1 MYCWSIRRGHTTLKA
16 TFVVLHCAFCKV
28 RRNFRFFCSVNHLS
42 RPLRK
47 HMFTCDWCISIHFV
61 WFCVSRLLACDCPVS
76 DKNRLVF
83 FKVFSD
89 LSYSC
94 KNKAMSASCPQKK
107 KPLIITLFSNLEQS
121 WVILSFVA
129 GWVRCIV
136 ICINPAPTQMIDGT
150 EKPIQSLQTHS
161 AIQRIWL

>member
-16 TFVVLHCAFCKV
+16 TFIVLRCVFCKV

-47 HMFTCDWCISIHFV
+47 HMFTCDWCISIQFV
-61 WFCVSRLLACDCPVS
+61 CFCVSRLLACDRPVS

-83 FKVFSD
+83 FEVFSD

-107 KPLIITLFSNLEQS
+107 IHSLSHYSL
-121 WVILSFVA
+121 ILS
-129 GWVRCIV
+129 
-136 ICINPAPTQMIDGT
+136 
-150 EKPIQSLQTHS
+150 SLES
-161 AIQRIWL
+161 FSVL